1 MRKVF
6 LFAFTLLS
14 VNSVFAMSDSVQCI
28 NGKTV
33 VNTAY
38 FAYDKGLFLT
48 IHYLVPDAQ
57 PLQATVTTK
66 SKIKSKRFTGQTS
79 NGTQISLKIERFNDM
94 KGTLFVEGREPETL
108 VCKEQVFFPL

>member
-38 FAYDKGLFLT
+38 FAYDNDLFLT
-48 IHYLVPDAQ
+48 IHYLVPEAQ
-57 PLQATVTTK
+57 PIQATVKTN
-66 SKIKSKRFTGQTS
+66 SKIKTKTFAGQTR
-79 NGTQISLKIERFNDM
+79 NGSRISLKIERFNDM
-94 KGTLFVEGREPETL
+94 KGTLYVEGREPETL